1 VRRATPLDEEPL
13 DLPGVDVIDKVTKGV
28 YSGVPDADVVGAT
41 NAADLAAG
49 QFNPVPKLPETLD
62 QVVGFFL
69 TIFPIIVL
77 ASWVNMN
84 VVSYNKSK
92 EAKEADEK
100 RKIRRAIKVDEKELE
115 ELEEL
120 DKAPA
125 KRRKKRTAFEEALAL
140 EEKAEARKSFR
151 LDP

>member
-1 VRRATPLDEEPL
+1 M
-13 DLPGVDVIDKVTKGV
+13 KGV
-28 YSGVPDADVVGAT
+28 YQGSTEATDVIGAT
-41 NAADLAAG
+41 NAADLAQG
-49 QFNPVPKLPETLD
+49 QFNPVPRLPEFLD
-62 QVVGFFL
+62 NIVGVVL

-100 RKIRRAIKVDEKELE
+100 RKIRRAIKIDDRELE

-120 DKAPA
+120 DKMPD
-125 KRRKKRTAFEEALAL
+125 KKRKRKTAFEEALAL
-140 EEKAEARKSFR
+140 EAKAEERSFR

>member
-1 VRRATPLDEEPL
+1 MPTSWARPTPRTLRLDSSTRCPSFRRRSTR
-13 DLPGVDVIDKVTKGV
+13 
-28 YSGVPDADVVGAT
+28 SS
-41 NAADLAAG
+41 
-49 QFNPVPKLPETLD
+49 
-62 QVVGFFL
+62 GFFL